1 MREDCLILHVSDT
14 HLGARQYGLIEREVD
29 VYEVFE
35 EIIDIALK
43 EHVDMVVHSGDFFD
57 TTRPPM
63 QAVRVAVDGL
73 RKLAE
78 HDIPVVAVL
87 GDHDIPKRREMPPLY
102 LLEHLLPNVYVIG
115 KPGREET
122 WVKRLSSGPG
132 CTVAGVF
139 SHRGVRAKAV
149 REVVSVKLSR
159 GRGERS
165 ILVLHQSLK
174 EVSPEH
180 ELAASDLPRGFSYY
194 ALGHIHKPAVIR
206 VGETVAAYPGS
217 PEALRLDEVGHPK
230 SVLLVAV
237 GGRGVINLEQVKL
250 TNVRPQLV
258 RVISAE
264 RVEDEVRKL
273 LRELVQTRFRKKPLL
288 HVVVE
293 GMASPSQRKRIR
305 QLLDPLISYVL
316 DYRLIFEKGVNG
328 VEGAAGYERVERID
342 LRSLLAERLKDEAAA
357 ELALKL
363 LNVLGYGGQ
372 TESLREAQRVVEEWF
387 KSRYGVKP

>member
-1 MREDCLILHVSDT
+1 MGEDCLILHVSDT

-29 VYEVFE
+29 VYEVFD
-35 EIIDIALK
+35 EITDIALK

-73 RKLAE
+73 RRLAE
-78 HDIPVVAVL
+78 RGIPVVAIL

-122 WVKRLSSGPG
+122 WVKRLSVGPG
-132 CTVAGVF
+132 CTAAGVF
-139 SHRGVRAKAV
+139 SHRGVRAKAL
-149 REVVSVKLSR
+149 RDVVSVKLSR
-159 GRGERS
+159 GRSERS
-165 ILVLHQSLK
+165 ILILHQSLK
-174 EVSPEH
+174 EVSPEY
-180 ELAASDLPRGFSYY
+180 ELAASDLPKGFSYY
-194 ALGHIHKPAVIR
+194 ALGHIHKPASIR

-217 PEALRLDEVGHPK
+217 PEALRLDEVGYPK

-237 GGRGVINLEQVKL
+237 GNRSVTGIEQVKL
-250 TNVRPQLV
+250 TSVRPQLV
-258 RVISAE
+258 RTISVE
-264 RVEDEVRKL
+264 RVEEEVRKL

-288 HVVVE
+288 HVLVE
-293 GMASPSQRKRIR
+293 GAASPSHRKRVR
-305 QLLDPLISYVL
+305 QVLDQLAGYVL
-316 DYRLIFEKGVNG
+316 DYRLIFERSVGR
-328 VEGAAGYERVERID
+328 VEHAAGYEHVERID
-342 LRSLLAERLKDEAAA
+342 LRGLLVERLKDEAAA

-387 KSRYGVKP
+387 KSKYGVKP